1 MAQAGVSYRRVAQS
15 AKFRSGVAGQEH
27 AARLN
32 RGILRVAICLVMICL
47 FVYISRMATIA
58 SGAKEISQI
67 RQEIAQLKDDQQY
80 LEVMLAARQD
90 LDRVRDEAM
99 GRLGMNYPAEGRVQM
114 ISLSGYVTAA
124 GTQTAH
130 EGMNP

>member
-1 MAQAGVSYRRVAQS
+1 MAQAGITYRCGAQVTKRRFVS
-15 AKFRSGVAGQEH
+15 AGQER

-32 RGILRVAICLVMICL
+32 RGILRAAICLVMICL

-114 ISLSGYVTAA
+114 ISLSGYVA
-124 GTQTAH
+124 GGATQTAH
-130 EGMNP
+130 EGTNP